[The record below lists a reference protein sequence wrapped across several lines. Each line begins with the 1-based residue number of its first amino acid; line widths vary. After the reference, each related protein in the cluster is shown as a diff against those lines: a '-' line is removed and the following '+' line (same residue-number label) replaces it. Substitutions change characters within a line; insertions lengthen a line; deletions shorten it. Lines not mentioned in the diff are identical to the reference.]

1 MSLPLKQ
8 VAAFVFSWIQI
19 LPFYLFAV
27 SGHEEL
33 RAKHRFRKVT
43 GKEHLHLT
51 QEKFSE
57 LLGTCMC
64 TVLFFCPIAT
74 LVFLLFW
81 AYDRGTWCSIFHV
94 CVDSTLYRGS
104 IQICWCWWRWH
115 YQLWWNSQRNHCI
128 PGYEIPWGQASRW
141 MSHCSSVLSIK
152 HLSLVDCSCPL
163 TNLQSAH
170 SCSPCIKFFDLC
182 SWNISL
188 NSWILSLS
196 TYLSFIDSV
205 SHRPHSLCNTL
216 FLLLFSLFTGL
227 QCSRNLTFPSI
238 PVWLIVLETS

>member
-57 LLGTCMC
+57 LLGPCMC